1 MSIST
6 NRSMPRESALCTA
19 HAQAKASCLQL
30 PQLRLQGPLACFQD
44 ACLLV
49 VGGRAPEA
57 AWLREAA
64 KGREVWAVDHGL
76 DACLAAGIRP
86 QRLIGDGDSAAPAA
100 WQLAKEQH
108 IPIEQFPVEKD
119 DTDTQLALKLA
130 REAGFPAAI
139 VTGAFGGRFDH
150 ALSTVTSCTFAAL
163 PAGRRARDPS
173 LRARQRN
180 APLLAHR
187 GAEGHLPAALH
198 AALRE
203 RQSHGHA
210 LAARRCHTGSAQHAR
225 HQQCARAGQH
235 IADPLAHK
243 RPARPLLR
251 LARVNKQPPQAK
263 WRWRTAS

>member
-100 WQLAKEQH
+100 SRRTRK
-108 IPIEQFPVEKD
+108 
-119 DTDTQLALKLA
+119 A
-130 REAGFPAAI
+130 RTRGS
-139 VTGAFGGRFDH
+139 GGSD
-150 ALSTVTSCTFAAL
+150 AYGDSC
-163 PAGRRARDPS
+163 
-173 LRARQRN
+173 
-180 APLLAHR
+180 
-187 GAEGHLPAALH
+187 
-198 AALRE
+198 
-203 RQSHGHA
+203 
-210 LAARRCHTGSAQHAR
+210 
-225 HQQCARAGQH
+225 
-235 IADPLAHK
+235 
-243 RPARPLLR
+243 R
-251 LARVNKQPPQAK
+251 LARTTSEK
-263 WRWRTAS
+263 RASSRRSRSSAARCALVMELTFSRGSMPLFSITTGISFFGSSSPSARRR